1 MKNESRKA
9 SLEAVGISCAG
20 PLVRSLAGM
29 QGAEAKADLCRVEP
43 NIPGSDSKVIQR
55 AADACEPVSVSFSV
69 KVELFYPPQCLFCV
83 TTRGVGSVLIQ
94 KITQTV
100 SRTQLK

>member
-1 MKNESRKA
+1 MKNGSRKT

-29 QGAEAKADLCRVEP
+29 QGAEVKPDLCRVEP

-55 AADACEPVSVSFSV
+55 VADTCESVSHF
-69 KVELFYPPQCLFCV
+69 Q
-83 TTRGVGSVLIQ
+83 
-94 KITQTV
+94 
-100 SRTQLK
+100 